1 MSLSSDARPLIY
13 HSNHQ
18 ALSTARFCRAGQL
31 ATADT
36 CRLYRYIA
44 CVVCLLRVCLLV
56 TSQCCAKTDEPIKL
70 LFEFAQETVHVFGG
84 ARITHGRGIS
94 GRKQYLGMPITI
106 SWPRSM
112 FLTLFARGSSDA
124 ATAGQANLSLL
135 SVSVISPHRRSQ
147 CQMRAIPTH
156 VLTFRGLCFCVLVIA
171 ITAEPI
177 EMPLGGQTRVGPRN
191 HACPLDWCSQ
201 WRRLANTLDR
211 SVPRR
216 GCGLSLRLLWS
227 VVVITSAQ
235 YKKYSRS
242 VKSSVFLC
250 VARR

>member
-1 MSLSSDARPLIY
+1 MSLSSDARPLVY

-44 CVVCLLRVCLLV
+44 CVVCLLAR
-56 TSQCCAKTDEPIKL
+56 SECCAKTAEPIKMP
-70 LFEFAQETVHVFGG
+70 FEFAQETVHVFGG
-84 ARITHGRGIS
+84 ARITHGTGIS
-94 GRKQYLGMPITI
+94 GRRQYLGMPITI

-112 FLTLFARGSSDA
+112 FSTLFARGSSDA
-124 ATAGQANLSLL
+124 ATAGQSNLSLL

-171 ITAEPI
+171 ITDEPI
-177 EMPLGGQTRVGPRN
+177 EMPLGGGADSRRPKKLRMPIRLVFTVAPPGEYVGSICAASGMR
-191 HACPLDWCSQ
+191 AV
-201 WRRLANTLDR
+201 AT
-211 SVPRR
+211 VT
-216 GCGLSLRLLWS
+216 
-227 VVVITSAQ
+227 VVSCC
-235 YKKYSRS
+235 YY
-242 VKSSVFLC
+242 
-250 VARR
+250 